1 MFYYLS
7 SCVVSVV
14 DADFFKKD
22 DDDNNDD
29 EDDDDAVVDLSMP
42 ESSFNRLRWV
52 SLTLRSS
59 SICVCNVGV
68 IWSDPTLNNCPRDND
83 DEGDVLDE
91 EEYSYGCNTK

>member
-1 MFYYLS
+1 MVLKNIFSGLIIPLKVEKKTLLTFINHIILFYYLS

-42 ESSFNRLRWV
+42 ESSFNRLR
-52 SLTLRSS
+52 
-59 SICVCNVGV
+59 
-68 IWSDPTLNNCPRDND
+68 
-83 DEGDVLDE
+83 
-91 EEYSYGCNTK
+91 